1 MGMWSWI
8 SVAVSG
14 LISISAF
21 ENNKLKHALF
31 FKAVSLALLLSIT
44 VTQSAAFSAPVLWV
58 TVGLSSALVG
68 DSLHLLRFRPK
79 ACFGAFLLAQL
90 FYSKAFWVQ
99 ISGSIV
105 WWLPALLIA
114 TSIVAFFLLLPQL
127 DTLIFPVTIMGIM
140 LLQMTWAA
148 GEVWLKLPSSAS
160 LTGFIGSLLLMLSAL
175 LLAIHD
181 YRRPLPLG
189 QYLISG
195 SYLLAQGLIVAS
207 VVLLP

>member
-1 MGMWSWI
+1 MWSWI

-21 ENNKLKHALF
+21 ENNKLTHALV
-31 FKAVSLALLLSIT
+31 FKVTSLALLLYIT
-44 VTQSAAFSAPVLWV
+44 VTHAAAASAPVVWV
-58 TVGLSSALVG
+58 AVGLCAALLADV
-68 DSLHLLRFRPK
+68 LHLLQWRPK
-79 ACFGAFLLAQL
+79 LCFGAFLLSQL

-99 ISGSIV
+99 ISGAIV

-140 LLQMTWAA
+140 LLQMAWAA
-148 GEVWLKLPSSAS
+148 GEVWLKLPSDAS
-160 LTGFIGSLLLMLSAL
+160 LAGFVGSLVLMLSAL

-181 YRRPLPLG
+181 YRHPLPLG